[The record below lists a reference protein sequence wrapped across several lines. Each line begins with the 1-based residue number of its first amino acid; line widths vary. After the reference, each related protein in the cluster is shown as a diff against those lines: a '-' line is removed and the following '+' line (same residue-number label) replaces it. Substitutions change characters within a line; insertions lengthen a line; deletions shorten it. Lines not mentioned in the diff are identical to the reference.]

1 MNKKELK
8 EYVIAEAKA
17 NGMWY
22 LFETLDSKEW
32 DFIVMILLDANK
44 KIFEEMKTKIF
55 KLKK

>member
-8 EYVIAEAKA
+8 DYVISEAKA

-22 LFETLDSKEW
+22 LFETLDTKEW
-32 DFIVMILLDANK
+32 DFIIMILLDANS
-44 KIFEEMKTKIF
+44 KIFDEMKTKIF